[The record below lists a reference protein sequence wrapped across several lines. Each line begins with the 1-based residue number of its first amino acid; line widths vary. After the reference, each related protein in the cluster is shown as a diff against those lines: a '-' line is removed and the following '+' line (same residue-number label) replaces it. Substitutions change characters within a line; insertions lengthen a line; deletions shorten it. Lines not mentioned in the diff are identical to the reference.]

1 MKQLSVKLSTFIL
14 VFFLPFALFA
24 QQPIVDSLQLAFKK
38 SEQDTCKANILLEL
52 GNQFKDNSLDTAL
65 HFYKEAWELAES
77 VLKRPDVSE
86 EEKFAMNFLKGCVM
100 RYEGVLYTKMG
111 DFENAIANYEKAIEI
126 YTSLLSN
133 QNSGKKLYTG
143 LTKTYDNVGITYAM
157 LGKFPE
163 AIHYFSKSLS
173 LFKDLSERSDDQLQI
188 FGRKGMAQSH
198 VKLGVVYW
206 NLGDFDSAT
215 INYSHSLTIYEDLGD
230 QQGVF
235 TSLNNI
241 GNVHSYKGDYAKAID
256 SYLKALKIAEELNNS
271 REIFQCY
278 NNIGLIHEKQKNN
291 EQAMSYFDKALKIAK
306 ENKDKRGISL
316 SYGNIGQVLH
326 EEKQFNAAIE
336 NYLKALEIE
345 EELGDINRLAALYS
359 NLGNTYKDIND
370 YKKTEEYYR
379 KTLEI
384 DLETGNKN
392 GIANSYS
399 NLAILKNQI
408 ADSLKGSLAKK
419 RQHLR
424 EAIQYAKKSLE
435 IAKEIEAYPI
445 INDASKALM
454 LANKKLGNASEAF
467 KYAEIYISS
476 RDTMFSAEKT
486 SAIANAEK
494 MFEAEKKQLQIDKL
508 NKERQLQQA
517 QIKQQRYINWS
528 VIVGIIMITIFSII
542 IVGRLRI
549 TRKQKRIIENQ
560 KEEVDNKNALLEQQN
575 EEIKTQNEIVTK
587 QKERIE
593 EQQQKIADSINY
605 ALKIQ
610 KAVLPSNQYAQK
622 VLNNHFILFMP
633 HSTVSGDF
641 YWMTRIGEWSIVA
654 VADCTGHGVPG
665 AFMSML
671 GVSFLNEI
679 VRKNEIV
686 QPAEILNELRKYV
699 ISALKQTASN
709 NESLI
714 ENELYGGQLKDGM
727 DISVL
732 AINKEEN
739 KAMWAG
745 AYNPLWIIRNSKKG
759 NLHGDIDDIVEY
771 KADKMPV
778 AIHVIMN
785 PFTNHE
791 FELHKGDKLYMFSD
805 GFPDQFGGSNAKKFM
820 RKRFKKLIA
829 ESAHLCMEDQGGKL
843 QMVFNEWINNNG
855 DPHDQVDDVTVLGI
869 EV

>member
-1 MKQLSVKLSTFIL
+1 
-14 VFFLPFALFA
+14 
-24 QQPIVDSLQLAFKK
+24 
-38 SEQDTCKANILLEL
+38 
-52 GNQFKDNSLDTAL
+52 
-65 HFYKEAWELAES
+65 
-77 VLKRPDVSE
+77 
-86 EEKFAMNFLKGCVM
+86 
-100 RYEGVLYTKMG
+100 
-111 DFENAIANYEKAIEI
+111 
-126 YTSLLSN
+126 
-133 QNSGKKLYTG
+133 
-143 LTKTYDNVGITYAM
+143 
-157 LGKFPE
+157 
-163 AIHYFSKSLS
+163 
-173 LFKDLSERSDDQLQI
+173 
-188 FGRKGMAQSH
+188 
-198 VKLGVVYW
+198 
-206 NLGDFDSAT
+206 
-215 INYSHSLTIYEDLGD
+215 
-230 QQGVF
+230 
-235 TSLNNI
+235 
-241 GNVHSYKGDYAKAID
+241 
-256 SYLKALKIAEELNNS
+256 
-271 REIFQCY
+271 
-278 NNIGLIHEKQKNN
+278 
-291 EQAMSYFDKALKIAK
+291 
-306 ENKDKRGISL
+306 
-316 SYGNIGQVLH
+316 
-326 EEKQFNAAIE
+326 
-336 NYLKALEIE
+336 
-345 EELGDINRLAALYS
+345 
-359 NLGNTYKDIND
+359 LGNTYKDIND
-370 YKKTEEYYR
+370 FQKTEEYYQ

-399 NLAILKNQI
+399 NLATLKNQM
-408 ADSLKGSLAKK
+408 ADSLQGNMSSK
-419 RQHLR
+419 RQHLM
-424 EAIQYAKKSLE
+424 EAVNYAKKSLE

-445 INDASKALM
+445 INDASEALM
-454 LANKKLGNASEAF
+454 LANKKLGNTSEAF

-560 KEEVDNKNALLEQQN
+560 KIEVDGKNTLLEQQN

-641 YWMTRIGEWSIVA
+641 YWITRVGQWSITA

-679 VRKNEIV
+679 VRKNEIY

-699 ISALKQTASN
+699 ISALKQTAAVD
-709 NESLI
+709 ESLMN
-714 ENELYGGQLKDGM
+714 NELYGGQLKDGM
-727 DISVL
+727 DISIL
-732 AINKEEN
+732 AINKDEK

-745 AYNPLWIIRNSKKG
+745 AYNPLWLIRNSTNKDVQEAVKEV
-759 NLHGDIDDIVEY
+759 VEY

-778 AIHVIMN
+778 AIHVIME

-791 FELHKGDKLYMFSD
+791 FELHEGDKFYMFSD
-805 GFPDQFGGSNAKKFM
+805 GFPDQFGGPKAKKFM

-829 ESAHLCMEDQGGKL
+829 ESAHLSMEDQGIKL
-843 QMVFNEWINNNG
+843 QEVFNEWIKNNG
-855 DPHDQVDDVTVLGI
+855 DTHDQVDDVTVMGI
-869 EV
+869 EI